1 MKYVYVLMLNLFLL
15 KSSYISWMLIVSA
28 CIFLTFERREILD
41 QSNFDAW
48 LFKSKQTCGRSVT
61 SCVFF
66 KLWNYNES
74 MQLNDQLIT
83 IKFAQ
88 FLF

>member
-1 MKYVYVLMLNLFLL
+1 MKCVYVLMLNLFLI
-15 KSSYISWMLIVSA
+15 KSLYISCMLIVSA

-41 QSNFDAW
+41 QSNFDTW

-61 SCVFF
+61 SCGFF

-74 MQLNDQLIT
+74 IILNDQLIT
-83 IKFAQ
+83 IKFA
-88 FLF
+88 

>member
-1 MKYVYVLMLNLFLL
+1 MKCVYVLMLNLFLL
-15 KSSYISWMLIVSA
+15 KSSHILCMLIVSA

-61 SCVFF
+61 SCGFF
-66 KLWNYNES
+66 KLWNYDES
-74 MQLNDQLIT
+74 VKLNDQLIT
-83 IKFAQ
+83 IKFA
-88 FLF
+88 

>member
-15 KSSYISWMLIVSA
+15 KSSYISCMLIVFA

-48 LFKSKQTCGRSVT
+48 LFKSIQTCGRSVT
-61 SCVFF
+61 SCGFF
-66 KLWNYNES
+66 KLWNYYES
-74 MQLNDQLIT
+74 IKLIDQLISM
-83 IKFAQ
+83 KFA
-88 FLF
+88 

>member
-15 KSSYISWMLIVSA
+15 KSSYILCMLIVSA

-61 SCVFF
+61 SCGFF

-74 MQLNDQLIT
+74 IKLNDQLIT
-83 IKFAQ
+83 IKFA
-88 FLF
+88 

>member
-74 MQLNDQLIT
+74 IKLNDQLIT
-83 IKFAQ
+83 IKFA
-88 FLF
+88 

>member
-15 KSSYISWMLIVSA
+15 KSSYILCMLIVSA

-41 QSNFDAW
+41 QSSFDAW

-61 SCVFF
+61 SYGFF

-74 MQLNDQLIT
+74 IKLNDQFIT
-83 IKFAQ
+83 IKFA
-88 FLF
+88 

>member
-1 MKYVYVLMLNLFLL
+1 MKYVNVLMLNLFLL
-15 KSSYISWMLIVSA
+15 KSSYISCMLIASVF
-28 CIFLTFERREILD
+28 IFLTLERREILD

-66 KLWNYNES
+66 KLWNYKES
-74 MQLNDQLIT
+74 IKLNDQLIT
-83 IKFAQ
+83 IKFA
-88 FLF
+88 